1 MGVRPNRFDRFRRL
15 WVPQCL
21 LRIRLECGPKCILQP
36 GSRLH
41 DPRNPK
47 VLLFVNR
54 GFICRAYIQH
64 STTLLLG
71 CGGGKPYKTGEGENV
86 NSSDEKR
93 NGVV

>member
-1 MGVRPNRFDRFRRL
+1 MGVRPNWFDRFRHLR
-15 WVPQCL
+15 VPQCL
-21 LRIRLECGPKCILQP
+21 LRIRPERGSKCILQP
-36 GSRLH
+36 RSCLH
-41 DPRNPK
+41 DSRNPK

-93 NGVV
+93 NGMV